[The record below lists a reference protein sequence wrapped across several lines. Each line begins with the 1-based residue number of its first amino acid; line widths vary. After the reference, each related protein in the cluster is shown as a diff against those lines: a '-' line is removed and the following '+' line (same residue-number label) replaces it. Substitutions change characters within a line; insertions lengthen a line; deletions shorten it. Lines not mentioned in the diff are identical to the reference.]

1 MTTYLGGANIGGDSV
16 SGNKIVHMAAAPP
29 EADEPPRQL
38 PLDIPGFTGRLD
50 VLSQLNSLVEAGGSA
65 PVIIALTGM
74 PGIGK
79 TALAVHWAH
88 LMSER
93 FPDGQL
99 FIDLRGYSK
108 RGALSPREA
117 LGQALRTLRVPA
129 SRLPVDEDELA
140 ALYRSRLANK
150 RVLIVLDDA
159 ADPQQVYPLLPGTSS
174 CVVVVTGRR
183 KLTALVARYGARA
196 IPLDLLR
203 AAEALDLV
211 SEVAGAERTRA
222 EPNATAELVQMCA
235 RLPLALRVAA
245 ANLATSP
252 HRTVADTVA
261 ALAEGDR
268 LSKLALGEDPGEAV
282 GAAFDLSYRGLVPE
296 TRRAFR
302 LLGLV
307 EGPNVAPEAVGAL
320 LGTTPEA
327 ARRLLDR
334 LETAGLVQAM
344 GRGRFHL
351 HELLREY
358 AHGRALK
365 EDSPVVRTAAIQRF
379 ATWYLTTAQ
388 QAGRF
393 LDRYRR
399 TIRQEL
405 TAPPVNPDPAE
416 RARHLEWFAAEQQNL
431 TELTRQVARLDWDQL
446 TWELADAVYDF
457 FELRR
462 YWHENLEVHRLGLEA
477 THRGSNPLARFFM
490 HHHISVLYRELGR
503 TQEALLEAACALQLA
518 TRLEDR
524 YGEAAVLDNMARTYL
539 QLSDYR
545 MALELGKE
553 ALAIRREI
561 SDRHAEA
568 TTLDT
573 LARGYQG
580 LSEYGM
586 AYECAADALEIRRE
600 IEDLRGEAETLDIMA
615 RIYYGWGRISESQ
628 ASTEQALKIRREIGD
643 RHGEGE
649 TLAFLGYLYMRIG
662 RHCQARAHAE
672 EALIIRRKITDRQGE
687 GHALVYLSTIRRRLG
702 WHEKAVE
709 AGLEALDI
717 LQELR
722 DRHGEAEALD
732 SLSRCYRRMGM
743 YTRAREDANRS
754 LAIRRLIGDRHG
766 EANVL
771 NALGLIELNAG
782 RLGRARQAAKGSLRL
797 CHTIDDKRGIAGS
810 LDLLSKVYLQTGLA
824 EKALRTAE
832 RALIL
837 EDDVGHHYGKV
848 VTLRNLGEILL
859 RLDRASDALIRVR
872 DARLLAAQIGVQH
885 EEIKALRLLAHICD
899 TAAEPSAAEAA
910 RGEADAID
918 RELEKLLGN
927 P

>member
-1 MTTYLGGANIGGDSV
+1 MTALFGEANAKGDLV
-16 SGNKIVHMAAAPP
+16 SGDKHVHLAPAP
-29 EADEPPRQL
+29 EAEAPPRQL
-38 PLDIPGFTGRLD
+38 PLDVPGFTGRRD
-50 VLSQLNSLVEAGGSA
+50 VLDRLDALIADAGPA
-65 PVIIALTGM
+65 PVIIALSGM

-88 LMSER
+88 LMADH

-99 FIDLRGYSK
+99 FIDLRGYTK
-108 RGALSPREA
+108 RGPLSPRKA
-117 LGQALRTLRVPA
+117 LGQALRTLRVPS
-129 SRLPVDEDELA
+129 SRLPVEEDELA
-140 ALYRSRLANK
+140 ALYRSRLAGK
-150 RVLIVLDDA
+150 RALIVLDDA
-159 ADPQQVYPLLPGTSS
+159 ASAQQVYPLLPGTSS
-174 CVVVVTGRR
+174 CVVVVTARR
-183 KLTALVARYGARA
+183 RLTALVARCGARA
-196 IPLDLLR
+196 TALDLLSP
-203 AAEALDLV
+203 AEARDLV
-211 SEVAGAERTRA
+211 GEVAGRERTQR
-222 EPNATAELVQMCA
+222 EPDATAELVQMCA

-245 ANLATSP
+245 ANLATRP
-252 HRTVADTVA
+252 HQSVAATVE

-268 LSKLALGEDPGEAV
+268 LAKLAAGEDPGEAV
-282 GAAFDLSYRGLVPE
+282 GAAFDLSYRGLAPDR
-296 TRRAFR
+296 RRAFR
-302 LLGLV
+302 LLGLF
-307 EGPNVAPEAVGAL
+307 EGQNVAPAAVGAL
-320 LGTTPEA
+320 LGTMPEA
-327 ARRLLDR
+327 ARRLLDE
-334 LETAGLVQAM
+334 LETAGLVQAI
-344 GRGRFHL
+344 GGDRYHL

-358 AHGRALK
+358 AQGRALR
-365 EDSPVVRTAAIQRF
+365 EDSSVVRTAAIQRL
-379 ATWYLTTAQ
+379 AMWYLTTAQ

-416 RARHLEWFAAEQQNL
+416 RARHLGWFAAEQQNL
-431 TELTRQVARLDWDQL
+431 TELTRQVARLHWDQL
-446 TWELADAVYDF
+446 AWELADAVYDF

-462 YWHENLEVHRLGLEA
+462 YCHENLEVHRVGLEA
-477 THRGSNPLARFFM
+477 AQRGADPVARFFM
-490 HHHISVLYRELGR
+490 HHHISVIYRELGQ
-503 TQEALLEAACALQLA
+503 TQEALLEAASALQLS
-518 TRLEDR
+518 LQVEDR
-524 YGEAAVLDNMARTYL
+524 YGEAAVLDNMARTHL

-545 MALELGKE
+545 MALELGKQ

-580 LSEYGM
+580 LSEYGR
-586 AYECAADALEIRRE
+586 AYECAADALEIRKE
-600 IEDLRGEAETLDIMA
+600 IEDLRGEAETLDNMA

-628 ASTEQALKIRREIGD
+628 DATEQALRIRREIGD

-662 RHCQARAHAE
+662 RHLQARAYAE
-672 EALIIRRKITDRQGE
+672 EALSIRRKITDRQGE

-732 SLSRCYRRMGM
+732 SLSRCYRRMGV
-743 YTRAREDANRS
+743 YERARQDANRS
-754 LAIRRLIGDRHG
+754 LVLRRSIGDRHG

-782 RLGRARQAAKGSLRL
+782 RLGRARHAAKRSLRL
-797 CHTIDDKRGIAGS
+797 CHLIDDRRGIAGS
-810 LDLLSKVYLQTGLA
+810 LDLLSKVYLQMGLA

-832 RALIL
+832 RGLSL
-837 EDDVGHHYGKV
+837 EDDVGHSYGKV

-859 RLDRASDALIRVR
+859 RLNRPADAMVRVR
-872 DARLLAAQIGVQH
+872 LARRLAAQIGVQH
-885 EEIKALRLLAHICD
+885 EEIKALRLLALICD
-899 TAAEPSAAEAA
+899 AAADPAAAGAA
-910 RGEADAID
+910 RTEADAID
-918 RELEKLLGN
+918 HELKQLLGD

>member
-1 MTTYLGGANIGGDSV
+1 MTTYLSGASIGGDSV
-16 SGNKIVHMAAAPP
+16 SGNKIVHMTAASP
-29 EADEPPRQL
+29 EADDPPRQL
-38 PLDIPGFTGRLD
+38 PLDIPGFTGRQD
-50 VLSQLNSLVEAGGSA
+50 VLAQLNSLVEAGGSA

-99 FIDLRGYSK
+99 FIDLRGYSR

-117 LGQALRTLRVPA
+117 LGQALRTLRVPS

-140 ALYRSRLANK
+140 ALYRSRLAGK

-159 ADPQQVYPLLPGTSS
+159 ASPQQVYPMLPGTSA

-211 SEVAGAERTRA
+211 SEVAGPERTRA
-222 EPNATAELVQMCA
+222 EPHATAELVQMCA

-252 HRTVADTVA
+252 QRTVADTVA

-334 LETAGLVQAM
+334 LEASGLVQAI
-344 GRGRFHL
+344 GRGRYHL

-358 AHGRALK
+358 AHGRALR
-365 EDSPVVRTAAIQRF
+365 EDSPVVRTAAIQRL
-379 ATWYLTTAQ
+379 AMWYLATAQ

-416 RARHLEWFAAEQQNL
+416 RVRHLEWFASEQQNL
-431 TELTRQVARLDWDQL
+431 TELTRQVARLHWDQL

-462 YWHENLEVHRLGLEA
+462 YCHDNLEVHRLGLEA
-477 THRGSNPLARFFM
+477 TYRGSNPLARFFM
-490 HHHISVLYRELGR
+490 HHHISVIFRELGQ
-503 TQEALLEAACALQLA
+503 TQEALLEAAGALQLSVQV
-518 TRLEDR
+518 EDR

-545 MALELGKE
+545 MALELGKQ
-553 ALAIRREI
+553 ALVIRREI

-580 LSEYGM
+580 LSKYDR
-586 AYECAADALEIRRE
+586 AYRCADDALTIRKEIG
-600 IEDLRGEAETLDIMA
+600 DLRGEAETLDNMA
-615 RIYYGWGRISESQ
+615 RIYFGWGHVDHSLDAARR
-628 ASTEQALKIRREIGD
+628 ALKIRKEIGD

-649 TLAFLGYLYMRIG
+649 TLAFLGDLYRWTG
-662 RHCQARAHAE
+662 RQDQACEHIE
-672 EALIIRRKITDRQGE
+672 QALAIRRKIADRHGE
-687 GHALVYLSTIRRRLG
+687 GQALVYLSTIRRRLG
-702 WHEKAVE
+702 RYEDALQT
-709 AGLEALDI
+709 GLEALDI
-717 LQELR
+717 LQELG
-722 DRHGEAEALD
+722 DRQGEAEARN
-732 SLSRCYRRMGM
+732 SLCRCYRRMGM
-743 YTRAREDANRS
+743 FDEARAEAERS
-754 LAIRRLIGDRHG
+754 LSISRSTGGRHG
-766 EANVL
+766 EATAL

-782 RLGRARQAAKGSLRL
+782 PLGRARRAAKRSLRL
-797 CHTIDDKRGIAGS
+797 CHLIGDERGITSS
-810 LDLLSKVYLQTGLA
+810 LDLLSKVYLRTGRA

-832 RALIL
+832 LAFTL
-837 EDDVGHHYGKV
+837 EESVGYRYGQT
-848 VTLRNLGEILL
+848 VTLRALAEILMV
-859 RLDRASDALIRVR
+859 LDRPAEALTK
-872 DARLLAAQIGVQH
+872 ALLAQRVALQLGDRH
-885 EEIKALRLLAHICD
+885 EEAKTLRLLATIHD
-899 TAAEPSAAEAA
+899 TAGRTTEAQAAMAEAT
-910 RGEADAID
+910 AIA
-918 RELEKLLGN
+918 RELEQLL
-927 P
+927 